1 MPSTPLVV
9 YTELRPHE
17 DDPKT
22 TPAITTDS
30 SLIITDMLS
39 LLQKSAGDS
48 DIQAILTE
56 REGKDTND
64 INSDLSSQHSEHSGN
79 SNFARNFL
87 FNTRRRMSSG
97 LTFSY
102 GLFKPQRRDST

>member
-9 YTELRPHE
+9 YIELRPHE
-17 DDPKT
+17 DDTKI

-39 LLQKSAGDS
+39 LLQKSTGDPA
-48 DIQAILTE
+48 IQAILTE
-56 REGKDTND
+56 REGKDSND
-64 INSDLSSQHSEHSGN
+64 INSELSSQHSENSGN

-102 GLFKPQRRDST
+102 GLFRPQRRDST